1 VPTPEDAPFLVQ
13 TSLYGTS
20 KAAAEGYIAA
30 YAEAGILSATV
41 FRFVSVL
48 GPRYSHGHV
57 IDFVRQLV
65 RDPTRPTILGDGSQR
80 KSYMHVSDCVT
91 AVLAELD
98 STAPFE
104 VLNLGVDGFCT
115 VTDSAGWIAQ
125 RLGIEP
131 ELEYTG
137 GDRGWI
143 GDNPLIYLDTR
154 KVQARGWRPRFAIRE
169 AVESTVDYLLE
180 HRWIIERHHVTGADG
195 AIRYRDATP
204 RPRSLSMTSFSRA
217 FLADSIK
224 ILDQLDDAEIE
235 AMVEQVR
242 LTRERGG
249 RIFFC
254 GSGGGAGH
262 ASHAACDF
270 RKLARVESY
279 AVTDNVSELT
289 ARINDE
295 GWDSSYAEWLKTS
308 KLSDRDCLFVFSVGG
323 GSLDRSISVNLVRA
337 METAQAVGAS
347 IVGVAG
353 RDGGELRAR
362 ADACVLITSVDEQ
375 FVTPQTE
382 GLQALVWHLVV
393 SHPALAPE
401 TAKWESVVD
410 ASAATTSA

>member
-1 VPTPEDAPFLVQ
+1 
-13 TSLYGTS
+13 
-20 KAAAEGYIAA
+20 
-30 YAEAGILSATV
+30 
-41 FRFVSVL
+41 
-48 GPRYSHGHV
+48 
-57 IDFVRQLV
+57 
-65 RDPTRPTILGDGSQR
+65 
-80 KSYMHVSDCVT
+80 
-91 AVLAELD
+91 
-98 STAPFE
+98 
-104 VLNLGVDGFCT
+104 
-115 VTDSAGWIAQ
+115 
-125 RLGIEP
+125 
-131 ELEYTG
+131 
-137 GDRGWI
+137 
-143 GDNPLIYLDTR
+143 
-154 KVQARGWRPRFAIRE
+154 
-169 AVESTVDYLLE
+169 
-180 HRWIIERHHVTGADG
+180 
-195 AIRYRDATP
+195 
-204 RPRSLSMTSFSRA
+204 MTSFSRA

-337 METAQAVGAS
+337 MATAQAVGAS

-401 TAKWESVVD
+401 TAKWESVLD
-410 ASAATTSA
+410 APAATTSA

>member
-1 VPTPEDAPFLVQ
+1 
-13 TSLYGTS
+13 
-20 KAAAEGYIAA
+20 
-30 YAEAGILSATV
+30 
-41 FRFVSVL
+41 
-48 GPRYSHGHV
+48 
-57 IDFVRQLV
+57 
-65 RDPTRPTILGDGSQR
+65 
-80 KSYMHVSDCVT
+80 
-91 AVLAELD
+91 
-98 STAPFE
+98 
-104 VLNLGVDGFCT
+104 
-115 VTDSAGWIAQ
+115 
-125 RLGIEP
+125 
-131 ELEYTG
+131 
-137 GDRGWI
+137 
-143 GDNPLIYLDTR
+143 
-154 KVQARGWRPRFAIRE
+154 
-169 AVESTVDYLLE
+169 
-180 HRWIIERHHVTGADG
+180 
-195 AIRYRDATP
+195 
-204 RPRSLSMTSFSRA
+204 MTSFSRA

-401 TAKWESVVD
+401 TAKWESVLD
-410 ASAATTSA
+410 APAATTSA

>member
-1 VPTPEDAPFLVQ
+1 
-13 TSLYGTS
+13 
-20 KAAAEGYIAA
+20 
-30 YAEAGILSATV
+30 
-41 FRFVSVL
+41 
-48 GPRYSHGHV
+48 
-57 IDFVRQLV
+57 
-65 RDPTRPTILGDGSQR
+65 
-80 KSYMHVSDCVT
+80 
-91 AVLAELD
+91 
-98 STAPFE
+98 
-104 VLNLGVDGFCT
+104 
-115 VTDSAGWIAQ
+115 
-125 RLGIEP
+125 
-131 ELEYTG
+131 
-137 GDRGWI
+137 
-143 GDNPLIYLDTR
+143 
-154 KVQARGWRPRFAIRE
+154 
-169 AVESTVDYLLE
+169 
-180 HRWIIERHHVTGADG
+180 
-195 AIRYRDATP
+195 
-204 RPRSLSMTSFSRA
+204 MTSFTRT

-337 METAQAVGAS
+337 MEAAQAVGAS

-362 ADACVLITSVDEQ
+362 ADACVLITTVDEQ

-401 TAKWESVVD
+401 TAKWESVLD
-410 ASAATTSA
+410 APAATTSA